1 MTSLWMLLRLAPCL
15 LTWIVLANARADAA
29 GDPPGWTIE
38 QGTDR
43 PSYGMVVPVST
54 DLNID
59 AIVLAC
65 EQAGDDRVLQLQLY
79 LTDGGPLR
87 SIHPHTALTKSQPR
101 ASITI
106 DDRVFPVDLLFA
118 DDYVVLAD
126 MQKGFLPMLSDPLL
140 DAMQRGR
147 TMDLHFDLL
156 AELPG
161 QPPAFDGEVIVDL
174 QAPGGRQVI
183 STLRHCTGSDEHA
196 QLSTAFAHP

>member
-1 MTSLWMLLRLAPCL
+1 MTSLRMLLRLTPCL
-15 LTWIVLANARADAA
+15 LTWILLANARADAA

-43 PSYGMVVPVST
+43 PSYGMIAPVTT

-59 AIVLAC
+59 AVVLAC
-65 EQAGDDRVLQLQLY
+65 EQTGDDRVLQLQLY
-79 LTDGGPLR
+79 LADGGPLR
-87 SIHPHTALTKSQPR
+87 SINPNTALEKSQPH

-106 DDRVFPVDLLFA
+106 DDGVFPADLLFA

-126 MQKGFLPMLSDPLL
+126 TQKDFVPMLSDRLL

-147 TMDLHFDLL
+147 TMELHFDLL

-161 QPPAFDGEVIVDL
+161 QPPAFDGEAIVDL
-174 QAPGGRQVI
+174 QAPGGRQAI
-183 STLRHCTGSDEHA
+183 SALRHCAGSDEQA
-196 QLSTAFAHP
+196 QLSTAFAHR